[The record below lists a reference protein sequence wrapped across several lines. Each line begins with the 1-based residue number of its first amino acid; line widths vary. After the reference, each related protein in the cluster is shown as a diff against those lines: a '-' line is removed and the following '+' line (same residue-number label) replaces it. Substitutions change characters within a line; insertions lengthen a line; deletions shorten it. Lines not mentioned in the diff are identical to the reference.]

1 MYRKF
6 ASLLLVVAC
15 LSLAGCGNKEAQV
28 NSFINEINTFTDEL
42 VKKIESAPNPSQGAD
57 DAQKYLDS
65 RKADLR
71 AKFDSVKQIKVTEET
86 QKKIQTDLF
95 EDGKKLG
102 QAVGKNS
109 SDPAAREKLAK
120 LVQEYGQLFQP

>member
-1 MYRKF
+1 MYRKSV
-6 ASLLLVVAC
+6 SLLLVVAC
-15 LSLAGCGNKEAQV
+15 LALAGCGNKEAQV
-28 NSFINEINTFTDEL
+28 NAFVNEINTFTDEL
-42 VKKIESAPNPSQGAD
+42 VKKIESAPNASQGAD

-86 QKKIQTDLF
+86 TKKIQSDLF

-102 QAVGKNS
+102 QAVGKHS
-109 SDPAAREKLAK
+109 SDPAAREKLTK
-120 LVQEYGQLFQP
+120 LVQDYGQLFQP